1 MMYNELMH
9 EQYTKRANSQLS
21 LLFDG
26 EKVYV
31 MDKEGNK
38 IYSTTATS
46 GKGEHMNNPSS
57 QNVENLGPIP
67 QGIYSYNNSKW
78 KTMTK
83 WQQCEYRTSPVHIS
97 NSGKFYTKKSV
108 RWGSNKYYR
117 NKKIGSPT
125 LRKWNGQLRNTKLPG
140 NNWRVNDPG
149 HLH

>member
-1 MMYNELMH
+1 MMYNEMMH

-83 WQQCEYRTSPVHIS
+83 WQQCKRLIRGGDWGTHNVPLDVVNNNHSTRR
-97 NSGKFYTKKSV
+97 GFYLHGGIIKGSAGCIDV
-108 RWGSNKYYR
+108 GSNIG
-117 NKKIGSPT
+117 KIYN
-125 LRKWNGQLRNTKLPG
+125 L
-140 NNWRVNDPG
+140 VV
-149 HLH
+149 